1 MNSSQRLVN
10 FQNMRERPRCSWPS
24 MSWQGGSNYRKSFN
38 SSIYFLQQI
47 SWKKISQL
55 TAHSTLLSI
64 IKNLLF
70 TYLDRCEINCDF
82 RLIIKFYLQE
92 KRKSKFSRID
102 FRESRGK
109 GIERK
114 LVGKRKKKIIIENGG
129 RLKIATFLFFNKI
142 ERKRQLLF
150 HKSKKSVG
158 LSLLTLS
165 DCMEWKTEDGKS
177 TSFFMNQKIFIK
189 REYLLSGAGRQ

>member
-1 MNSSQRLVN
+1 MEEVITGKASVVASIFFNRLV
-10 FQNMRERPRCSWPS
+10 
-24 MSWQGGSNYRKSFN
+24 GRKF
-38 SSIYFLQQI
+38 
-47 SWKKISQL
+47 L
-55 TAHSTLLSI
+55 TAHSILLSI

-70 TYLDRCEINCDF
+70 TYLDSCEINCDF

-129 RLKIATFLFFNKI
+129 RLKIATFLSDYCQIFRRHPFP
-142 ERKRQLLF
+142 RQTQNTET
-150 HKSKKSVG
+150 VG
-158 LSLLTLS
+158 THRNW
-165 DCMEWKTEDGKS
+165 D
-177 TSFFMNQKIFIK
+177 
-189 REYLLSGAGRQ
+189 